1 MRVEREKESENEK
14 ERERERGKA
23 PKLVPYKH
31 HLRCVVIFTKKADG
45 TSSFYACYAVSRRQH
60 NNFYLFHSANKIAR
74 VRQTTK
80 NYNHQLHAQIH
91 VSFLSS
97 FAPHCI
103 SFRTSV
109 YILVQIKILLQFH
122 LSHWRKKIQ
131 ASHRAFSLHP
141 FNFHVDI
148 ADQTSAI
155 VGLLQKCLNALKSV
169 PPSSQISPT
178 STIAIVELAEQEI
191 FKGLKWTIILIF
203 ICIEMCSYASGEH
216 NVSKNG
222 WI

>member
-109 YILVQIKILLQFH
+109 YILVQTDNSIYRIEEKKYKPVIVHFLCTLSIFTWTLQTKLRLLLDFVKNVWMHKSLFH
-122 LSHWRKKIQ
+122 LRRRYRLPQ
-131 ASHRAFSLHP
+131 PLR
-141 FNFHVDI
+141 
-148 ADQTSAI
+148 
-155 VGLLQKCLNALKSV
+155 
-169 PPSSQISPT
+169 
-178 STIAIVELAEQEI
+178 
-191 FKGLKWTIILIF
+191 
-203 ICIEMCSYASGEH
+203 
-216 NVSKNG
+216 
-222 WI
+222 